1 MFQQEISLI
10 ILQSLFLYF
19 FFKYSI
25 FNQKIQDIVTKNK
38 FLTNTDL
45 ITLNILVFLNI
56 FIFFTIFKIK
66 IAYFF
71 YTYLFLLFFML
82 LKNFNQKKLHIDYKD
97 LIIILITI
105 ILSLDLAY
113 ELIFGW
119 DVQWFW
125 YFKALNLYSDQ
136 SFLNLKTLPVPDYPH
151 LGPYIWG
158 FFWKFPFNNYEYLG
172 RIVYIF
178 FYIIAIFSFSET
190 LKINNQLRFIF
201 SLLIILATYKYDLF
215 NGDPD
220 ILIFTFLL
228 FASKFILYLYDPINK
243 KNHLILI
250 ILLLGI
256 SNILFWLKNEAIFFI
271 IFLILSVIIFNRLI
285 DKRNKII
292 LITSSIFLIIIKF
305 AILEMISYPVIDTGW
320 YEFEKTSS
328 FKLSDFYYRSTIIIF
343 YIVAFIIRNPI
354 LIVTLPL
361 MIFSIKILKKNAL
374 NKTLLSFTLMIFIF
388 VFSAY
393 FLKAVEIELQ
403 IKNSM
408 GELLFGIS
416 GLYLII
422 FTNIFNSYL
431 HNNKNKMSK

>member
-10 ILQSLFLYF
+10 ILQSLFIYS
-19 FFKYSI
+19 FFKFSI
-25 FNQKIQDIVTKNK
+25 FNQKIQNIFDKNK
-38 FLTNTDL
+38 FLTKTDI
-45 ITLNILVFLNI
+45 ITLNILVFLNLFIFLSI
-56 FIFFTIFKIK
+56 FIIEIK
-66 IAYFF
+66 YFF
-71 YTYLFLLFFML
+71 YTYLLLLFVTII
-82 LKNFNQKKLHIDYKD
+82 KNFNLIKLHTNYKD
-97 LIIILITI
+97 LVILLITI

-136 SFLNLKTLPVPDYPH
+136 IFLNLKTLPVSDYPH

-172 RIVYIF
+172 RIAYIF

-190 LKINNQLRFIF
+190 LKINNQLRLIF

-228 FASKFILYLYDPINK
+228 FASKFIFYLYDPVNK
-243 KNHLILI
+243 KNHLVII
-250 ILLLGI
+250 ILLLTT
-256 SNILFWLKNEAIFFI
+256 SNVLFWLKHEAIFFI
-271 IFLILSVIIFNRLI
+271 IFLILSIITFNQLI
-285 DKRNKII
+285 NKKNKII
-292 LITSSIFLIIIKF
+292 LISSCIILLIIKF
-305 AILEMISYPVIDTGW
+305 AILEMINYPVIDAGW
-320 YEFEKTSS
+320 YELEKTSS
-328 FKLSDFYYRSTIIIF
+328 FTLSDFYHRSTIVIF
-343 YIVAFIIRNPI
+343 YIFAFSIQNPI

-361 MIFSIKILKKNAL
+361 MVYSIITIKNNTL
-374 NKTLLSFTLMIFIF
+374 NITLLSFTLMIFTFIF
-388 VFSAY
+388 LAY

-408 GELLFGIS
+408 SELLFAIS

-422 FTNIFNSYL
+422 FSNIINLFL
-431 HNNKNKMSK
+431 HNNKKKYPK